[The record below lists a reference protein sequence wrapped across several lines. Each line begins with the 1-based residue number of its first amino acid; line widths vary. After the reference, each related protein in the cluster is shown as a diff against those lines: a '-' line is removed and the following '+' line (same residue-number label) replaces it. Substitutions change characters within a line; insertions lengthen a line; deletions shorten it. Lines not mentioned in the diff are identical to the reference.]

1 MFFVFVFFWQL
12 IVYITSTSTFNS
24 YTSIAGGM
32 TVRLISKMRLIAC
45 QIDFILLIGKM
56 ALRSSERVCQPNR
69 RYYSA
74 ASAASATSDRD
85 RDTVTAVA
93 AILTPSRSPSHGRS
107 SHSHTARATAFA
119 DGITARPLGVTV
131 NASGGSRSDATSS
144 ESTISPALL
153 PAQQPGHQC
162 HGQWDHYKR
171 KIRRQCHQINA
182 LYHQRT
188 SYARPSVVPGNTK
201 PVKQEAALVEVEYRV
216 GILES
221 SIYDT
226 FSQLRA
232 ENRDHVQWVQ
242 LAEVTEDD
250 CVETDDVRC
259 SVCSLDAS
267 KEDGDLYFCDLEVSD
282 RQTTLRLA

>member
-1 MFFVFVFFWQL
+1 
-12 IVYITSTSTFNS
+12 
-24 YTSIAGGM
+24 
-32 TVRLISKMRLIAC
+32 MRLIAC

-56 ALRSSERVCQPNR
+56 ALRRSERVCQPNR

-74 ASAASATSDRD
+74 ASAASDRD
-85 RDTVTAVA
+85 RDKVTAVA
-93 AILTPSRSPSHGRS
+93 ATLTPSRSPSHGRS

-144 ESTISPALL
+144 ESTRSPALL
-153 PAQQPGHQC
+153 PAQQPGDQC
-162 HGQWDHYKR
+162 HGQWDQYKH
-171 KIRRQCHQINA
+171 KVLRQCHQINA

-201 PVKQEAALVEVEYRV
+201 PVKQEAALVEVEYSL
-216 GILES
+216 GQLES

-242 LAEVTEDD
+242 LAEVTGDD

-267 KEDGDLYFCDLEVSD
+267 NEDGDLYFCDLEVSD
-282 RQTTLRLA
+282 R

>member
-1 MFFVFVFFWQL
+1 
-12 IVYITSTSTFNS
+12 
-24 YTSIAGGM
+24 
-32 TVRLISKMRLIAC
+32 
-45 QIDFILLIGKM
+45 M
-56 ALRSSERVCQPNR
+56 ALRRSERVCQPNR

-74 ASAASATSDRD
+74 ASAASYTG
-85 RDTVTAVA
+85 VTTGTAAAVA
-93 AILTPSRSPSHGRS
+93 ATLTRSPTRSHGCSR
-107 SHSHTARATAFA
+107 HSHTDRRSLSARATASAGFA
-119 DGITARPLGVTV
+119 DGVTARPLGVS
-131 NASGGSRSDATSS
+131 ASDSRSDASS
-144 ESTISPALL
+144 ESTRTTSPQAALL
-153 PAQQPGHQC
+153 PAQQ
-162 HGQWDHYKR
+162 HGQWDQYKR

-201 PVKQEAALVEVEYRV
+201 PVKQEAALVEVENSI
-216 GILES
+216 GQLES

-242 LAEVTEDD
+242 LAEVTGDD

-282 RQTTLRLA
+282 RQTTLRLAFLSVIRHNVQPLLFVCACRTVAEPITASA